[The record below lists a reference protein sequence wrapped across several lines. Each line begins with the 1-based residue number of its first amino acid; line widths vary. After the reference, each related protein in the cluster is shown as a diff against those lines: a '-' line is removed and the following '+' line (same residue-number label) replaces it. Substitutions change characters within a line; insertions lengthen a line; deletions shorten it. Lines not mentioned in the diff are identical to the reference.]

1 MTMTTTGMA
10 TRSARASVRSA
21 RTPTHAS
28 AHDGARNG
36 SRFGGGG
43 GFASRGARE
52 ALTHERHDDAAQ
64 VEMRERREAKDERRV
79 VRDIKFPF
87 PLLYARVVTRQ
98 GSFVYTAKYTS
109 QWKELEVVIV

>member
-1 MTMTTTGMA
+1 MTTTGMA

-79 VRDIKFPF
+79 AW
-87 PLLYARVVTRQ
+87 LQCEARRKAEGGCRGCRV
-98 GSFVYTAKYTS
+98 
-109 QWKELEVVIV
+109 